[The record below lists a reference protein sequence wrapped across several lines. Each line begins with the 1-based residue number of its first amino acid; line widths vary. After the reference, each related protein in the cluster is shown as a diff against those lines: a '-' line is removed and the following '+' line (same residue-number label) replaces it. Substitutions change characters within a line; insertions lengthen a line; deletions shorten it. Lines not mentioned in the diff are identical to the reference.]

1 MTEYQFVII
10 TEEVAFQYY
19 QSEDKLYR
27 LFKDYHESYD
37 WAKPLLNKQIQ
48 YITKNDWH
56 TEWTIPIRGK
66 LQAIGFYEEEIGSEY
81 RYYSKDSKSIL
92 RIQSHC
98 AIYQHAG
105 KRKEE
110 WRVFEV
116 LSAVSPYVFAIC
128 LEKEKYG
135 WLKPLKVFSVL

>member
-10 TEEVAFQYY
+10 SEDVAFQYY

-27 LFKDYHESYD
+27 LFKDYQESYD

-56 TEWTIPIRGK
+56 TGWTIPKRGQ
-66 LQAIGFYEEEIGSEY
+66 LQAIGFYEEEISSGY
-81 RYYSKDSKSIL
+81 KYYSKHSGSTL
-92 RIQSHC
+92 YVHSHC

-105 KRKEE
+105 EKKEE
-110 WRVFEV
+110 WQVFD
-116 LSAVSPYVFAIC
+116 AIGKVSPYVFAVC